1 MLTTGECFT
10 DLGADYFQ
18 RRRDPQREAD
28 RLVRQLHALG
38 FKVSLTGT
46 PTPAA

>member
-1 MLTTGECFT
+1 MLSTGECFT

-28 RLVRQLHALG
+28 RLVRQLQALG
-38 FKVSLTGT
+38 YRVTVT
-46 PTPAA
+46 EAPPPAA

>member
-46 PTPAA
+46 PPPAA